1 MLFPIHRGHHHE
13 SALLR
18 HRSQGLSHHR
28 RTGLGRPANYFF
40 LFIEKPAELIDDT
53 AKVES
58 DDFLYSNLHESDPFN
73 HYLDYYRVVLRHFH
87 IDVPESMFTEV
98 QQDCEGNIG
107 NRVVKHQADG
117 SFTEQ
122 TF

>member
-1 MLFPIHRGHHHE
+1 MSRHYFDTVHKGFPI
-13 SALLR
+13 
-18 HRSQGLSHHR
+18 
-28 RTGLGRPANYFF
+28 TVVLGWDRPMNYFF
-40 LFIEKPAELIDDT
+40 LFIEKPTELIDDT

-58 DDFLYSNLHESDPFN
+58 DPFN
-73 HYLDYYRVVLRHFH
+73 HDLDYYRVVLCHFQ

-98 QQDCEGNIG
+98 QQDCEGNVG

>member
-1 MLFPIHRGHHHE
+1 MSRHYFDTVHKGFPI
-13 SALLR
+13 
-18 HRSQGLSHHR
+18 
-28 RTGLGRPANYFF
+28 TVVLGWDRPANYFF

-98 QQDCEGNIG
+98 QQDCEGNVG
-107 NRVVKHQADG
+107 NRIVKHQADG